1 MRLQRSNVNTVLYG
15 TETTGSLGAQIWN
28 LVPKNLKCSKMDN
41 NFESKHNI
49 YILYIYMYI
58 CIYVYIYIYICV
70 YIYTCMYIY
79 ILYLFVRRRV
89 FLVSTL
95 RLTLIS
101 IMIFIAWHY
110 TLNIL
115 YILVLMVRNYIIVHL
130 MSTINK

>member
-58 CIYVYIYIYICV
+58 CIYVYIYIYIYIIYIYIYIYVYIYV

-101 IMIFIAWHY
+101 IMIFIA
-110 TLNIL
+110 
-115 YILVLMVRNYIIVHL
+115 
-130 MSTINK
+130 

>member
-58 CIYVYIYIYICV
+58 CIYVYIYIYIYIIYIYIYMYIYV
-70 YIYTCMYIY
+70 YIYTPACTYIY
-79 ILYLFVRRRV
+79 CIYLLEGV
-89 FLVSTL
+89 FSW
-95 RLTLIS
+95 
-101 IMIFIAWHY
+101 FQH
-110 TLNIL
+110 
-115 YILVLMVRNYIIVHL
+115 
-130 MSTINK
+130 